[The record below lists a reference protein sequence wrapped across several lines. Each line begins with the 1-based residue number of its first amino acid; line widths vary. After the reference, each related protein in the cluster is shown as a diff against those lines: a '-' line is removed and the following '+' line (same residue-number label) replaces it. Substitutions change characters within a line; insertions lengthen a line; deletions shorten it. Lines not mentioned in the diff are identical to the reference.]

1 MASEPNPQTPPDYPA
16 PPDYLALD
24 RAAFR
29 RSFLSR
35 FDTRDRAA
43 LHELGRLLS
52 GYVTERSASYRAKR
66 QGERPILADLRAVAA
81 DARALWGALVTIA
94 EEGEEDALGASGG
107 PLVGLA
113 GTLAAE
119 VARLA
124 DRIEAEV

>member
-1 MASEPNPQTPPDYPA
+1 MASEPIPQNPPDYPA

-52 GYVTERSASYRAKR
+52 GYVTERSPTTAPSARGSGR
-66 QGERPILADLRAVAA
+66 SLPISGPWRPMRG
-81 DARALWGALVTIA
+81 RSGAL
-94 EEGEEDALGASGG
+94 S
-107 PLVGLA
+107 
-113 GTLAAE
+113 
-119 VARLA
+119 
-124 DRIEAEV
+124 

>member
-1 MASEPNPQTPPDYPA
+1 MAAEPNPPTL
-16 PPDYLALD
+16 PDYLAFD
-24 RAAFR
+24 AAAFR
-29 RSFLSR
+29 RAFLSR
-35 FDTRDRAA
+35 FDVRDRAA
-43 LHELGRLLS
+43 LHELGRLLA
-52 GYVTERSASYRAKR
+52 GYVTERSADYRAKR

-124 DRIEAEV
+124 ERIEAEVRP